1 MKRLFKKQS
10 ILQKTN
16 LYFDFDG
23 TLFDSK
29 KGIALAF
36 KKTAEEVYNI
46 DCQLLD
52 EIIGPPISII
62 HDLIFPGYNKKETFV
77 KTFRKYYDNTYYIYS
92 TPYFKSIELFSD
104 LISYNCNLSIVSNKP
119 TIIINR
125 LLDLNNIDKYFN
137 HVSGNSEINLSKK
150 ERLKNLVELENQVC
164 ENIVIGDTIE
174 DLEMARYTNC
184 KFYFAKYGYGTIN
197 TEVIYLDKL
206 DSLINF
212 IQNR

>member
-1 MKRLFKKQS
+1 MQFKKQS

-29 KGIALAF
+29 QGIALAL

-46 DCQLLD
+46 DCELSN

-62 HDLIFPGYNKKETFV
+62 HDLLFPDYNKKDAFV
-77 KTFRKYYDNTYYIYS
+77 KTFRKFYDNTYYIYS
-92 TPYFKSIELFSD
+92 TPYYESIELFSD
-104 LISYNCNLSIVSNKP
+104 LISFNCNLHIVSNKP
-119 TIIINR
+119 TTIINK
-125 LLDLNNIDKYFN
+125 LLNLNNIEKYFN

-150 ERLKNLVELENQVC
+150 DRLKSLIEIENKVC
-164 ENIVIGDTIE
+164 KNIVIGDTIE
-174 DLEMARYTNC
+174 DYEMAKYTNC
-184 KFYFAKYGYGTIN
+184 KFIFAKYGYGIIN
-197 TEVIYLDKL
+197 AEVICLDKL
-206 DSLINF
+206 DSLIKL